1 MYRFQRKFSP
11 GKLVKTC
18 LLLLPLIAPTV
29 AVQAVANSSKD
40 HGDDKG
46 PRGQIP
52 LVYDVE
58 NRGANFSAPKFPSF
72 DQLPI
77 IRPLPDPFVFFKNG
91 KRDTSFSKW
100 SERRNEI
107 FGAVQKY
114 MLGPKPDCRDCTIAA
129 NFVPNPT
136 NALQGTL
143 TINVTRN
150 GITATQTSTVT
161 LPASGSGP
169 FPYIIGFNGTGTGS
183 VPATLLTDVAKISF
197 NNNEIL
203 TAFYSLYPELCAGA
217 ACNVAP
223 NYGVG
228 GSNSGQYAAWSW
240 GVSRVID
247 AIEILN
253 KQAGSGLS
261 LNTARSAVTGCSFGG
276 KEALYAGAMDE
287 RIALTIAQENG
298 GGGVPSWRFNQNVEA
313 GPLNGA
319 GGAVEKIDNTNYG
332 WFSGQMFQFAGPN
345 VYKLPIDQHELV
357 AMIAP
362 RAILQTGNTGYY
374 WLGNGAAYVSS
385 RAAQRVYDEFGIG
398 DRFGWVIDG
407 DHAHCAIPAIQQPQ
421 VAAFINRFL
430 LGQKVSTDINI
441 QPNPYVQEQTAAPY
455 FLPHGNNTGRYIG
468 RDGVRYPTNYPY
480 LFTTMDYERWTD
492 WWGSKKPEFPNDW
505 NTGGTFDLI
514 TQNRVHKLS
523 PGDTIQ
529 AGFAVRMPREHPEA
543 IVQVP
548 NGRVEMDIECPDGSS
563 YTLAV
568 PFAPQTITIPAN
580 SNKWFPSSRPKD
592 PPVYQGSVTNPG
604 CKSGA
609 NGKATRAYFTA
620 VGLQDGYAGDG
631 AGPGFITTD
640 TYNRSQ
646 VRFRLTN
653 STDDS
658 GGEWSEAVTVDLY
671 PLNYAPP
678 PRPLQ

>member
-1 MYRFQRKFSP
+1 MP
-11 GKLVKTC
+11 LLVPMVSVPA
-18 LLLLPLIAPTV
+18 LAQDSL
-29 AVQAVANSSKD
+29 
-40 HGDDKG
+40 
-46 PRGQIP
+46 P

-58 NRGANFSAPKFPSF
+58 NTGAHHPAPTFPSF

-77 IRPLPDPFVFFKNG
+77 IRPLPDPFVFFKDG
-91 KRDTSFSKW
+91 RRDTRFASW
-100 SERRNEI
+100 EERRNEI

-114 MLGPKPDCRDCTIAA
+114 MLGPKPDCHDCTIAA
-129 NFVPNPT
+129 SYVQNATDPT
-136 NALQGTL
+136 RGTL

-150 GITATQTSTVT
+150 GVTATQSSAVT
-161 LPASGSGP
+161 LPTTGAAP

-183 VPATLLTDVAKISF
+183 VPASLLTNVAKISF
-197 NNNEIL
+197 NNNQIL
-203 TAFYSLYPELCAGA
+203 TAFYSLYPELCAGKTCA
-217 ACNVAP
+217 VAP

-253 KQAGSGLS
+253 KQAGSALS

-287 RIALTIAQENG
+287 RVALTIAQENG

-313 GPLNGA
+313 QAPAGTPVGA
-319 GGAVEKIDNTNYG
+319 SVGSVENINNTDYG
-332 WFSGQMFQFAGPN
+332 WFSGQMFQFAGSN

-362 RAILQTGNTGYY
+362 RAILQTGNTGFY

-407 DHAHCAIPAIQQPQ
+407 DHGHCAVPAIQQPQ
-421 VAAFINRFL
+421 MAAFINRFL
-430 LGQKVSTDINI
+430 LGQDVSTDIKI
-441 QPNPYVQEQTAAPY
+441 QPNPYVQEQTAPPY
-455 FLPHGNNTGRYIG
+455 YLPHGNNTGRYIG
-468 RDGVRYPTNYPY
+468 RDGVRYPTDYPY
-480 LFTTMDYERWTD
+480 LFTTMDYGRWTS
-492 WWGSKKPEFPNDW
+492 WWGSGTPEFPNHW

-514 TQNRVHKLS
+514 MNNQVKGLN

-529 AGFAVRMPREHPEA
+529 AGFAVSMPTAHPEA
-543 IVQVP
+543 TVQVP
-548 NGRVEMDIECPDGSS
+548 NGKIEMDIACPDGSS
-563 YTLAV
+563 YTLSV
-568 PFAPQTITIPAN
+568 PLPSQTFTIPAN
-580 SNKWFPSSRPKD
+580 SNKWFPAPQQNSPL
-592 PPVYQGSVTNPG
+592 VYQGSATNPG
-604 CKSGA
+604 CKTGA
-609 NGKATRAYFTA
+609 PGKATRAYFTA

-631 AGPGFITTD
+631 GGPGFITTD
-640 TYNRSQ
+640 TVNPSQ
-646 VRFRLTN
+646 VRFHLAN
-653 STDDS
+653 SS
-658 GGEWSEAVTVDLY
+658 NGAGGHWSETVTVNLQ
-671 PLNYAPP
+671 PLNQAPP